1 MSRPDGRTGRA
12 AERIAELIEGRGDDI
27 YGAEEQP
34 ESPAFYSN
42 TALQNRLNDQ
52 LVGYSLA
59 GLPLRTRSKRAKEIV
74 CQALGYAIPNSFR
87 KTQPRFPAANLDI
100 YVQKANNLQIW
111 NEEVDPARRYAI
123 IRLDGEDFI
132 TSVRV
137 LSGQE
142 LALLD
147 TTGTLTSKYQAKLR
161 YTGASSTLVS
171 TEDTEN
177 FTAAF
182 GPVNSLAPDARF
194 RISPVDSP
202 MPGAVLGISALYD
215 RLRQLEGYEFT
226 DPGMDQERLRGVMLQ
241 QRVCE
246 LLELSTYADG
256 GQFPDIL
263 CQALEVKL
271 QLSPTVDL
279 GLVSP
284 DSTALAKEIGPTVQ
298 YRDSRY
304 AVVYAKRT
312 AERTIAVDSVVMTT
326 GQDFFTAFQ
335 RFEGNVQNRKLQI
348 RLPQDFFDLC

>member
-1 MSRPDGRTGRA
+1 MSRAGEQT
-12 AERIAELIEGRGDDI
+12 EKSIADLIQGRGGEI
-27 YGAEEQP
+27 YGTEEQP
-34 ESPAFYSN
+34 DSPAFYSN
-42 TALQNRLNDQ
+42 AALQNRLNAQ
-52 LVGYSLA
+52 LSGYSLA
-59 GLPLRTRSKRAKEIV
+59 GLPLRTRSKRAKELV
-74 CQALGYAIPNSFR
+74 CQVLGYSIPKSFK
-87 KTQPRFPAANLDI
+87 KTQPRFPAVNLDI

-123 IRLDGEDFI
+123 IRLDSQDLI

-161 YTGASSTLVS
+161 QTGSRSTLAS
-171 TEDTEN
+171 PEDTEN
-177 FTAAF
+177 FINVF
-182 GPVNSLAPDARF
+182 RPVDSLALDARF
-194 RISPVDSP
+194 AVSPIDRP
-202 MPGAVLGISALYD
+202 MPGSVLKISALHD
-215 RLRQLEGYEFT
+215 RLRRLEGYRFT
-226 DPGMDQERLRGVMLQ
+226 DPGVDQERLRGVRLQ

-284 DSTALAKEIGPTVQ
+284 DSTALAKEIGPEVQ
-298 YRDSRY
+298 YQDSRY
-304 AVVYAKRT
+304 AVVYAKR
-312 AERTIAVDSVVMTT
+312 AADKEILVESVVLTT
-326 GQDFFTAFQ
+326 GRDFFNAFQ
-335 RFEGNVQNRKLQI
+335 RFEGNVQNKKLQI
-348 RLPQDFFDLC
+348 HLPPDFFDAR

>member
-1 MSRPDGRTGRA
+1 MGRA
-12 AERIAELIEGRGDDI
+12 IEQAEDRIAESVKARGGEI

-34 ESPAFYSN
+34 SSPAFYAN
-42 TALQNRLNDQ
+42 AALQNRLNDQ
-52 LVGYSLA
+52 LVGESLA

-74 CQALGYAIPNSFR
+74 CRALGYSVPTSFK
-87 KTQPRFPAANLDI
+87 KTQPRFPAVNLDI

-111 NEEVDPARRYAI
+111 NEEVDPTRRYAI
-123 IRLDGEDFI
+123 IRLDSQDVI
-132 TSVRV
+132 ASVRV

-161 YTGASSTLVS
+161 HAGSSSILVS
-171 TEDTEN
+171 PKDTEN
-177 FTAAF
+177 FNTVF
-182 GPVNSLAPDARF
+182 QPTDFLALDAQF
-194 RISPVDSP
+194 ALSPIDRP
-202 MPGAVLGISALYD
+202 TPRNVLTISALYD
-215 RLRQLEGYEFT
+215 RLRQLEGYVFT
-226 DPGMDQERLRGVMLQ
+226 DPGVDQERLRGVRLQ

-246 LLELSTYADG
+246 LLRLSTYADG

-284 DSTALAKEIGPTVQ
+284 DSTALAKEIGPGVQ

-312 AERTIAVDSVVMTT
+312 EDKRILVESVVLTT
-326 GQDFFTAFQ
+326 GRDFFTAFQ
-335 RFEGNVQNRKLQI
+335 RFEGNVQNKKLQI
-348 RLPQDFFDLC
+348 HLPPDFFDVH